1 MSLLKFIVSMTV
13 VCLGIIGIG
22 HIVGR
27 FSAPGTVLDPY
38 GGYVIWVLLV
48 FVLVKSLFTN
58 LRSSS

>member
-1 MSLLKFIVSMTV
+1 MTV

-48 FVLVKSLFTN
+48 FVLIKSLFTN